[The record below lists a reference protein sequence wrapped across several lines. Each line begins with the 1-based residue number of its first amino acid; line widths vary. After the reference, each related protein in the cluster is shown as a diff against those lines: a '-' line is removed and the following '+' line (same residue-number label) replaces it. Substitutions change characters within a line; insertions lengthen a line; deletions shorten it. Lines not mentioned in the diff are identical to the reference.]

1 MTEKQQEELIEGT
14 AREIERVQL
23 GTIQASSPQD
33 IVVRATAM
41 AKTLANI
48 ITEQGLF
55 TTISG
60 RKYVHVEG
68 WTTLGAMLGIMPR
81 EVDVHENE
89 NGDYEATVELI
100 RVSDGAVIGRA
111 SSIVSTDEK
120 TWANRPRYA
129 RRSMAVTRATGK
141 AYRLGYSWIMKLA
154 GYEPTPAEEMP
165 MEGSY
170 RELAKPKRKPAPMPE
185 QIDEAIEGAEPVLP
199 INGYDFSK
207 RPYDA
212 KTLKAALRKRADTIG
227 SYNPTE
233 KQRNLLGA
241 LLSEFYV
248 GDDVA
253 RYTASAWLFGASS
266 TKEIDGAM
274 VKAALDWLKPN
285 RDDGGAYVIDVMSR
299 KELSS
304 VLPAAQVDDG
314 QEALL

>member
-41 AKTLANI
+41 AKTLSNI

-81 EVDVHENE
+81 EVEDGITEHE
-89 NGDYEATVELI
+89 NGDYEAVVELI
-100 RVSDGAVIGRA
+100 RASDGAVIGRA

-141 AYRLGYSWIMKLA
+141 AYRLGFSWIMKLA

-170 RELAKPKRKPAPMPE
+170 REIAKPKRKPAPK
-185 QIDEAIEGAEPVLP
+185 QSADDVIDDAGPVLP
-199 INGYDFSK
+199 TSGYDFK
-207 RPYDA
+207 TRPYDA
-212 KTLKAALRKRADTIG
+212 PTLKAALAKKVEKIG
-227 SYNPTE
+227 SYE
-233 KQRNLLGA
+233 ASDKQRNLLGA
-241 LLSEFYV
+241 LLSEYFQ
-248 GDDVA
+248 DDTK
-253 RYTASAWLFGASS
+253 RYECSEWLFGARS
-266 TKEIDGAM
+266 TKDIDGAM
-274 VKAALDWLKPN
+274 VKAALDWLNPQK
-285 RDDGGAYVIDVMSR
+285 DEGGAYAIDPMAK
-299 KELSS
+299 KELGYAHT
-304 VLPAAQVDDG
+304 AALEASG

>member
-1 MTEKQQEELIEGT
+1 MTNEIQEQTIEGT

-41 AKTLANI
+41 AKTLSNI

-81 EVDVHENE
+81 EVEDGITEHE
-89 NGDYEATVELI
+89 NGDYEAVVELI
-100 RVSDGAVIGRA
+100 RASDGAVIGRA

-141 AYRLGYSWIMKLA
+141 AYRLGFSWIMKLA

-170 RELAKPKRKPAPMPE
+170 REIAKPKRKPAPKREQVEDAITDAGPE
-185 QIDEAIEGAEPVLP
+185 AVDEPMTIERAAKIVDSKGTPYIEIDSDTLSRKTIGISKGLNKPDLTEDKHKFYQEKLDAIKVILQ
-199 INGYDFSK
+199 S
-207 RPYDA
+207 
-212 KTLKAALRKRADTIG
+212 RADG
-227 SYNPTE
+227 S
-233 KQRNLLGA
+233 
-241 LLSEFYV
+241 
-248 GDDVA
+248 
-253 RYTASAWLFGASS
+253 
-266 TKEIDGAM
+266 I
-274 VKAALDWLKPN
+274 
-285 RDDGGAYVIDVMSR
+285 
-299 KELSS
+299 
-304 VLPAAQVDDG
+304 
-314 QEALL
+314 